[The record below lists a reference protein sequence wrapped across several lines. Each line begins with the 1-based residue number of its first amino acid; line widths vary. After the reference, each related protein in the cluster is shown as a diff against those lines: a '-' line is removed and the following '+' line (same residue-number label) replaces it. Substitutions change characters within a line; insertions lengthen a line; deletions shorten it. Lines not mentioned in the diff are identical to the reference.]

1 MIDNCV
7 KYLSNGDKIVRYDG
21 VIYDSISEASEVL
34 HPDYWKDIPVG
45 CMMVL
50 DNGAKKLIRYED
62 NLMLIRV
69 NGSRHFVQIGKDN
82 LMLV

>member
-7 KYLSNGDKIVRYDG
+7 KYLSKGDKVVRYDG
-21 VIYDSISEASEVL
+21 VIYDSISEAAEVL

-45 CMMVL
+45 YMMVL
-50 DNGAKKLIRYED
+50 DNGTKKLIHHED

-69 NGSRHFVQIGKDN
+69 NGSRHFVQICK
-82 LMLV
+82 V